1 MIRPRAF
8 EGSGVYFSLAM
19 SVKDFT
25 QDLESFLAAFEERL
39 RKVVKSEVEFIGLI
53 EEDLV
58 TAGGKRVRPRLVF
71 LASAALGEVPHA
83 LELALAVELIHSASL
98 LHDDLIDDAETR
110 RGREAAF
117 RKYGN
122 AVSVLSGDYLLS
134 RQMALLAQ
142 IGNLE
147 LVALCAEAARMLSEG
162 EVLQFQV
169 AALGEYSLANYERII
184 HGKTA
189 ALMQLACEGAA
200 VLAEAPLAH
209 REALARFG
217 ALYGQAF
224 QMRDDYLDLMGS
236 SEVLGKPAGGD
247 VREGK
252 VTRITLRLL
261 EAYPEEV
268 GAIFRRRG
276 REEGDVRRLQELAQ
290 QSKAAEEVIQA
301 IAERV
306 EQAIGALRELPRSAA
321 RDQLEALAKREL
333 VRLS

>member
-1 MIRPRAF
+1 
-8 EGSGVYFSLAM
+8 M
-19 SVKDFT
+19 SVKDFA
-25 QDLESFLAAFEERL
+25 QSLDSFLLEFEERL
-39 RKVVKSEVEFIGLI
+39 REVVKSDVEFVRLI

-71 LASAALGEVPHA
+71 LASSALGEVPHA
-83 LELALAVELIHSASL
+83 LELALAVELIHSAAL

-110 RGREAAF
+110 RGKEAAF

-147 LVALCAEAARMLSEG
+147 LVAMCAEAARMLSEG
-162 EVLQFQV
+162 EVLQFQM
-169 AALGEYSLANYERII
+169 AALADYSLENYERII

-200 VLAEAPLAH
+200 VLGEAPLAY

-224 QMRDDYLDLMGS
+224 QMRDDYLDLMGAS
-236 SEVLGKPAGGD
+236 QALGKPAGGD

-261 EAYPEEV
+261 EEYPKEV
-268 GAIFRRRG
+268 GSIFKRHG
-276 REEGDVRRLQELAQ
+276 QGEGDIHRLQELAV
-290 QSKAAEEVIQA
+290 QSGADDDVTQA

-306 EQAIGALRELPRSAA
+306 ETAIAALRVLPHSSA
-321 RDQLEALAKREL
+321 RDELEALARREL
-333 VRLS
+333 GRLS

>member
-1 MIRPRAF
+1 M
-8 EGSGVYFSLAM
+8 G
-19 SVKDFT
+19 VKDFT
-25 QDLESFLAAFEERL
+25 QNLESFLVAFEERL
-39 RKVVKSEVEFIGLI
+39 REVVKSDVEFVQLI
-53 EEDLV
+53 EGDLV
-58 TAGGKRVRPRLVF
+58 TAGGKRVRPRLTF
-71 LASAALGEVPHA
+71 LASLSLGEVPHA
-83 LELALAVELIHSASL
+83 LELALVVELIHSAAL

-110 RGREAAF
+110 RGKEAAF

-142 IGNLE
+142 IGNME
-147 LVALCAEAARMLSEG
+147 LVAMCAEAARMLSEG

-169 AALGEYSLANYERII
+169 AALGDYSLENYERVI

-189 ALMQLACEGAA
+189 SLMQLACEGAA
-200 VLAEAPLAH
+200 VLGNAPSLY

-261 EAYPEEV
+261 QEYPAEV
-268 GAIFRRRG
+268 GAIFKRRG
-276 REEGDVRRLQELAQ
+276 GEAGDIQRLQELAVL
-290 QSKAAEEVIQA
+290 SKADLDVTQA

-306 EQAIGALRELPRSAA
+306 EQAVTALRGLPHSSA
-321 RDQLEALAKREL
+321 RDELEALARREL
-333 VRLS
+333 VRVS